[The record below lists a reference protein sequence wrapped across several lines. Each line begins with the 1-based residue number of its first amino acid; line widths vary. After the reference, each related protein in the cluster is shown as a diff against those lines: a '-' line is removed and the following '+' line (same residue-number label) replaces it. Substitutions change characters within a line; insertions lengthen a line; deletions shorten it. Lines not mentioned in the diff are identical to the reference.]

1 MEYIDKI
8 LLALQIFIAVGVVIL
23 VHELGHFLMA
33 RYMGVR
39 VDKFSLG
46 FGPRLFGF
54 KRGDTDYMVCL
65 FFFFGG
71 YVKMAGED
79 PENRQKFEKWE
90 YFGQPWWSRALIV
103 FAGPFMN
110 FVFAYVVF
118 VLLMSFAIKVPD
130 YTTRIGGVEKNS
142 IAEKAGLKYKD
153 EILSVNGKEVKSWSD
168 FVKKFDNEK
177 NNVLKVT
184 DGGKKRVFKIKYSE
198 SGIPGVSSSEL
209 PVIESVSS
217 EIDGFEKGDEILKI
231 DGVAIKQFTDIEKA
245 FIASAG
251 KEILFE
257 VKRGKEILTRKVKP
271 MKDAV
276 FTNECILKIN
286 GAVVSQFADIGK
298 ATITSEGKEM
308 LFEIKREKNKEVIT
322 RKVKPMKDAIVTNKY
337 IIGISS
343 KAPLSSYEK
352 VNFFK
357 SLGLA
362 GVQVY
367 SISKLQL
374 VAISKLVTG
383 KMSARESL
391 GGPVMIVQSA
401 ANMAKKGMNDFI
413 FFFAFISVALGLFN
427 LIIPI
432 PVVDCG
438 VLILFILEGIR
449 GKPVSFKVQSFLAQA
464 GFFLLIALAVLVT
477 WRDIAATISQI
488 KEVEKAGCDI
498 IRVAVPDEESA
509 KALKKIK
516 KGIKIPL
523 VADIHFN
530 YKLALMSID
539 SGADKIRINPG
550 NIGEEWKV
558 KEILAAAK
566 SAKIPIRIGLNAGS
580 IEKYTGRKRHEKAPV
595 MAGKLVSKAMEYV
608 RLFEKN
614 RFYDMVISLKA
625 SDTMMT
631 VEAYRKMAKLCDYP
645 FHLGVTEAGTA
656 ITGTVKSSVGIGLM
670 LNEGLGD
677 TLRVS
682 LAAEP
687 KEEIKVGREILKTL
701 GLRKNESDLIVCP
714 TCGRCEVDIFGM
726 AKKVEDEMLKL
737 KKPVKVA
744 VMGCVVNG
752 PGEASEA
759 DLGLAGGKKSGLIFK
774 NGKIIKK
781 VPEKY
786 LLKEF
791 IKELRK
797 IGQV

>member
-257 VKRGKEILTRKVKP
+257 VKR
-271 MKDAV
+271 
-276 FTNECILKIN
+276 
-286 GAVVSQFADIGK
+286 
-298 ATITSEGKEM
+298 
-308 LFEIKREKNKEVIT
+308 EKNKEVIT

-477 WRDIAATISQI
+477 WNDIAKIVTRNLI
-488 KEVEKAGCDI
+488 K
-498 IRVAVPDEESA
+498 
-509 KALKKIK
+509 
-516 KGIKIPL
+516 
-523 VADIHFN
+523 
-530 YKLALMSID
+530 
-539 SGADKIRINPG
+539 
-550 NIGEEWKV
+550 
-558 KEILAAAK
+558 
-566 SAKIPIRIGLNAGS
+566 
-580 IEKYTGRKRHEKAPV
+580 
-595 MAGKLVSKAMEYV
+595 
-608 RLFEKN
+608 
-614 RFYDMVISLKA
+614 
-625 SDTMMT
+625 
-631 VEAYRKMAKLCDYP
+631 
-645 FHLGVTEAGTA
+645 
-656 ITGTVKSSVGIGLM
+656 
-670 LNEGLGD
+670 
-677 TLRVS
+677 
-682 LAAEP
+682 
-687 KEEIKVGREILKTL
+687 
-701 GLRKNESDLIVCP
+701 
-714 TCGRCEVDIFGM
+714 
-726 AKKVEDEMLKL
+726 
-737 KKPVKVA
+737 
-744 VMGCVVNG
+744 
-752 PGEASEA
+752 
-759 DLGLAGGKKSGLIFK
+759 
-774 NGKIIKK
+774 
-781 VPEKY
+781 
-786 LLKEF
+786 
-791 IKELRK
+791 
-797 IGQV
+797 

>member
-90 YFGQPWWSRALIV
+90 NFGQPWWSRALIV

-276 FTNECILKIN
+276 FTNECILKINDGGKSRELKLEYSKNNVLGISPFVLPVIDSVSPGSPAYAAGLNEGDEILKIN

-477 WRDIAATISQI
+477 WNDIAKIVTRNLI
-488 KEVEKAGCDI
+488 K
-498 IRVAVPDEESA
+498 
-509 KALKKIK
+509 
-516 KGIKIPL
+516 
-523 VADIHFN
+523 
-530 YKLALMSID
+530 
-539 SGADKIRINPG
+539 
-550 NIGEEWKV
+550 
-558 KEILAAAK
+558 
-566 SAKIPIRIGLNAGS
+566 
-580 IEKYTGRKRHEKAPV
+580 
-595 MAGKLVSKAMEYV
+595 
-608 RLFEKN
+608 
-614 RFYDMVISLKA
+614 
-625 SDTMMT
+625 
-631 VEAYRKMAKLCDYP
+631 
-645 FHLGVTEAGTA
+645 
-656 ITGTVKSSVGIGLM
+656 
-670 LNEGLGD
+670 
-677 TLRVS
+677 
-682 LAAEP
+682 
-687 KEEIKVGREILKTL
+687 
-701 GLRKNESDLIVCP
+701 
-714 TCGRCEVDIFGM
+714 
-726 AKKVEDEMLKL
+726 
-737 KKPVKVA
+737 
-744 VMGCVVNG
+744 
-752 PGEASEA
+752 
-759 DLGLAGGKKSGLIFK
+759 
-774 NGKIIKK
+774 
-781 VPEKY
+781 
-786 LLKEF
+786 
-791 IKELRK
+791 
-797 IGQV
+797 